1 MENLGAGD
9 YQFAVTGYA
18 GFAGEILRLRNA
30 NRSAAQTA
38 AYLDWRYAVSPGA
51 PEPKIVW
58 VRDDAGHSR
67 GMAALIFRPFWLNG
81 ELQYIAVLGDIS
93 LDSELRGKGLGRCL
107 LKFMTDYL
115 DQSHPERLAMVIPN
129 EAAERSLTHVGW
141 MVGGRLVPY
150 VFVLNPEAKLPSI
163 LKRSH
168 LGVGVARAASKAMA
182 SVHRWHLRAG
192 YSLSVV
198 DTLDDSFDV
207 FWKRYPKTRLLL
219 SDRGIET
226 LSWRYVDHPQNKFS
240 FAKLEHDGRFM
251 GYLVYERSGATPMCS
266 VYDFILLEHSDLP
279 CLLALFVK
287 HCADQGS
294 IDTIRLL
301 LVGEHPYRRQLWK
314 LGFIARE
321 DAGVF
326 QLYGPKAQARLR
338 ESKWFLTYGDKDI

>member
-163 LKRSH
+163 LKGSH

-226 LSWRYVDHPQNKFS
+226 LSWRYVDHPQNKFG